1 VKTCKELAL
10 LAIFSSIVICLA
22 SSVQAATKAPT
33 AKEVFGKGLRLFKA
47 EEYELA
53 LPHFEK
59 AVALSKRR
67 PSTVLALAQCQRILK
82 MYAPALKH
90 FQEYL
95 DGKPNP
101 KKVDQIRETIEVLKE
116 LSARAA
122 EEAKKEKATEEAKKA
137 DSERIANAA
146 RRAEKA
152 AKIAENAALQAKL
165 VPIKEAPVIVETP
178 IWSRP
183 VFWVITGVAATGAA
197 VTLGLIFSA
206 EDEHYGGSTGV
217 VANPLIRW

>member
-1 VKTCKELAL
+1 VKTCKELAI

-22 SSVQAATKAPT
+22 DSVHAATKAPT

-53 LPHFEK
+53 LTHFEK
-59 AVALSKRR
+59 AVTLSKRR

-101 KKVDQIRETIEVLKE
+101 KKIEQIRETIEVLKE
-116 LSARAA
+116 LSARA
-122 EEAKKEKATEEAKKA
+122 EEDAKREKEAAAAKKA
-137 DSERIANAA
+137 ESERIANAA
-146 RRAEKA
+146 QRAENA
-152 AKIAENAALQAKL
+152 AKIAQDAALQAKL
-165 VPIKEAPVIVETP
+165 VPTKEAPVQVETSVWSKP
-178 IWSRP
+178 I
-183 VFWVITGVAATGAA
+183 FWVITGVAATGAA
-197 VTLGLIFSA
+197 VTLGLVFSA
-206 EDEHYGGSTGV
+206 EDDHYGGSTGV